1 MAIKFACPSCRRALQ
16 ARDEFAGKRA
26 ECPFC
31 GAMSLVPQGA
41 PEPIQAELVT
51 PPPVATTEI
60 RQFFDAPTSTPKD
73 ERPKSAVSL
82 RQMFEALSE
91 DSQPTYKL
99 VHCPACG
106 AAIPP
111 NATLCNHCSWPVPPE
126 PEAPGQPPVV
136 DAQIVERVPVPSPP
150 RRSMQFTPVSLILI
164 MILTAVA
171 VVAYLFLSLID
182 NLPPH

>member
-1 MAIKFACPSCRRALQ
+1 MAIKFACPSCGRALR

-73 ERPKSAVSL
+73 ERPKTAISL
-82 RQMFEALSE
+82 RH
-91 DSQPTYKL
+91 D
-99 VHCPACG
+99 VRGPARS
-106 AAIPP
+106 AQHPMD
-111 NATLCNHCSWPVPPE
+111 
-126 PEAPGQPPVV
+126 V
-136 DAQIVERVPVPSPP
+136 DARRRLVRAGLDCLADQLGRLREQTGSRRGLGNWQPGHPGRRLVGLPENTFSDRRPGVDVPGLHRGAVE
-150 RRSMQFTPVSLILI
+150 L
-164 MILTAVA
+164 
-171 VVAYLFLSLID
+171 VVLRPCGSGQLG
-182 NLPPH
+182 